1 MLFASQFLPRGREYM
16 KHLIVSPMNGI
27 RQGGTD
33 VPVRIRR
40 VVVQVDVRDA
50 AHRAVVRVAP
60 AKRHTSRFIYPR
72 FTVTKGGKYPPLAH
86 FIRNSPSHESGLQD
100 RAAPMCQ
107 PAFDASLS
115 KATNET
121 PHTEPLSE
129 WPPRRGTRVPL
140 LLNHNPSQ

>member
-60 AKRHTSRFIYPR
+60 AKRHTSRFIYPGLQLLR
-72 FTVTKGGKYPPLAH
+72 GKYPPLAH

-100 RAAPMCQ
+100 RAAPKFQ
-107 PAFDASLS
+107 AAYDAS
-115 KATNET
+115 ATKLTDET
-121 PHTEPLSE
+121 PHSEPLLE
-129 WPPRRGTRVPL
+129 EPPRKGTRVPL